1 MDEKLSGSYY
11 TPKKTVQF
19 VYDYLQQHHK
29 SIKSILEPSAG
40 DGRFIQLFSKSN
52 SVDNIVGVELYQE
65 KVQAVN
71 ERVLSPK
78 VTMIAADFLEYSAAC
93 EVRFDLVVG
102 NPPYINIKNMDKEFL
117 EVARL
122 LCQSLNL
129 PGSLIQNAWVAFVI
143 AATQL
148 LSETGTIFFVL
159 PIEFL
164 QVQYAEKLRG
174 FLEKKFNTIHI
185 LSFEERMFPE
195 IEQEAC
201 LVYLTNENQGLP
213 YISYRQ
219 YAKLD
224 SKVPILESRI
234 ERNKPLKKWSNA
246 VLSDEEIDLLN
257 RIANQ
262 YTTIAQLSDSAPGI
276 VTGANNKFILTKEE
290 VEQYECTQYV
300 KPIIS
305 KGVMAKNKFEVNH
318 ALISELAST
327 GKKVYLLDL
336 ARIKLDELPASLNN
350 YLSLVA
356 STKRNGV
363 EIQKSYKCSKRK
375 PWYGVP
381 IVKSGQVIFFKRY
394 DLCPRISTNPAEIY
408 TTDIA
413 YNLRLHD
420 GIKPES
426 LVFCFYNSLTLAQC
440 EFVGRYYAGGV
451 SELTPN
457 EFRAISVPYRPIE
470 SCDIERAKQMFS
482 DNEDLNEI
490 VAFVNSKT
498 LEVDLT
504 RHEIARLNV
513 IRTKLIERRKC
524 LSPSKTD
531 R

>member
-11 TPKKTVQF
+11 TPQKTVRF
-19 VYDYLQQHHK
+19 IYDYLQQHRK
-29 SIKSILEPSAG
+29 SMISILEPSAG
-40 DGRFIQLFSKSN
+40 DGRFIALFSNSN
-52 SVDNIVGVELYQE
+52 LVDSIVGVELYEE
-65 KVQAVN
+65 KVQAIN
-71 ERVLSPK
+71 AQISSSK
-78 VTMIAADFLEYSAAC
+78 VTVVASDFLKYVSTC
-93 EVRFDLVVG
+93 KSKFDLIVG

-117 EVARL
+117 EAARS
-122 LCQSLNL
+122 LCQILKL
-129 PGSLIQNAWVAFVI
+129 PENLIQNAWVAFVI

-148 LSETGTIFFVL
+148 LSKNGTVFFVL
-159 PIEFL
+159 PTEFL

-174 FLEKKFNTIHI
+174 FLEKTFNTIHI

-219 YAKLD
+219 YEKLD
-224 SKVPILESRI
+224 SSVPVLESRI

-262 YTTIAQLSDSAPGI
+262 YTTIARISDSAPGI

-290 VEQYECTQYV
+290 VDQYECTRYV

-318 ALISELAST
+318 DLVSQLALE

-336 ARIKLDELPASLNN
+336 VGTKPEELPVALKK
-350 YLSLVA
+350 YLSVVA
-356 STKRNGV
+356 TTKRNGV

-381 IVKSGQVIFFKRY
+381 IVKSGRVIFFKRY
-394 DLCPRISTNPAEIY
+394 DSCPRISINPAEIY

-413 YNLRLHD
+413 YNLRLHKEID
-420 GIKPES
+420 PES

-457 EFRAISVPYRPIE
+457 EFRAISVPYRQIE
-470 SCDIERAKQMFS
+470 HCDIERVKKMFD
-482 DNEDLNEI
+482 DNKALDEI

-498 LEVDLT
+498 LEADLT
-504 RHEIARLNV
+504 TEDITKLHEIRA
-513 IRTKLIERRKC
+513 KLIRRRK
-524 LSPSKTD
+524 
-531 R
+531 

>member
-11 TPKKTVQF
+11 TPQKTVHF
-19 VYDYLQQHHK
+19 IYNYLQQQHK
-29 SIKSILEPSAG
+29 PIKSIFEPSAG
-40 DGRFIQLFSKSN
+40 DGRFIRLFSKSN

-65 KVQAVN
+65 KVQAIN
-71 ERVLSPK
+71 ERILSPK
-78 VTMIAADFLEYSAAC
+78 VTMIAADFLEYSSTCKAK
-93 EVRFDLVVG
+93 FDLVVG
-102 NPPYINIKNMDKEFL
+102 NPPYINIKNMDKKFL
-117 EVARL
+117 EAARS

-129 PGSLIQNAWVAFVI
+129 PESLIQNAWVAFVI
-143 AATQL
+143 VATQL
-148 LSETGTIFFVL
+148 LSKTGTVFFVL
-159 PIEFL
+159 PTEFL

-224 SKVPILESRI
+224 SKTPILESRI

-257 RIANQ
+257 RITNQ
-262 YTTIAQLSDSAPGI
+262 YTTIAKLSDSAPGI

-290 VEQYECTQYV
+290 VDQYECAQYV

-305 KGVMAKNKFEVNH
+305 KGIMAKNKFEVNH
-318 ALISELAST
+318 ALISELASA

-336 ARIKLDELPASLNN
+336 VGTKPDELPVSLKN
-350 YLSLVA
+350 YLSIVA

-381 IVKSGQVIFFKRY
+381 IVKSGRVIFFKRY

-413 YNLRLHD
+413 YNLRLHE
-420 GIKPES
+420 GIDPES

-457 EFRAISVPYRPIE
+457 EFRTISVPYRQIKP
-470 SCDIERAKQMFS
+470 CDIERVKTMFS
-482 DNEDLNEI
+482 NNVNLNQI

-498 LEVDLT
+498 LESDLT
-504 RHEIARLNV
+504 TEEISRLNT
-513 IRTKLIERRKC
+513 IRVKLIGRRK
-524 LSPSKTD
+524 
-531 R
+531 